1 MRVGCIYRQKNMN
14 RCDICYKETDELYE
28 CGGYYLC
35 EDCLLTEAA
44 SIIVNDDIPPDL
56 DDF

>member
-1 MRVGCIYRQKNMN
+1 MN